1 MAELEAMVRG
11 RRNHPSIVQ
20 WDIFNEAS
28 PSQKIVA
35 ASRAAILRL
44 DPSRPVDACS
54 GCRSQK
60 MWWALSD
67 VQDFVSPMQPPL
79 PAMLFCSSGSD
90 ENALRAQHTD
100 TVPSEALNSSK
111 LTAFAEA
118 HRCGCVPPK
127 AHLWF
132 NKLPVADACYSVT
145 RGVDCDQASQTYLP
159 WATAETESIKYFGL
173 SGTGYV
179 QVGLSD
185 FTGILVGL

>member
-1 MAELEAMVRG
+1 
-11 RRNHPSIVQ
+11 
-20 WDIFNEAS
+20 
-28 PSQKIVA
+28 
-35 ASRAAILRL
+35 
-44 DPSRPVDACS
+44 
-54 GCRSQK
+54 
-60 MWWALSD
+60 
-67 VQDFVSPMQPPL
+67 
-79 PAMLFCSSGSD
+79 MLFCSSGSD

-179 QVGLSD
+179 QVRLRQVTNRRLAPCLLIFFLVQNRDMEGECSAQHHLSSPAESESNAD
-185 FTGILVGL
+185 CRVWLQTDC

>member
-1 MAELEAMVRG
+1 
-11 RRNHPSIVQ
+11 
-20 WDIFNEAS
+20 
-28 PSQKIVA
+28 
-35 ASRAAILRL
+35 
-44 DPSRPVDACS
+44 
-54 GCRSQK
+54 
-60 MWWALSD
+60 
-67 VQDFVSPMQPPL
+67 
-79 PAMLFCSSGSD
+79 MLFCSSGSD

-179 QVGLSD
+179 QNRDMEGECSAQHHLAAP
-185 FTGILVGL
+185 I